1 MIRNPRLEEFQM
13 DTKPSHRSAGRNLLH
28 DPDTGTVLG
37 RTPEGWCKYTIYYS
51 LSIKGKI
58 IILVE
63 LSLNLHKF
71 QS

>member
-37 RTPEGWCKYTIYYS
+37 RTPEGWCKYTIYY
-51 LSIKGKI
+51 
-58 IILVE
+58 
-63 LSLNLHKF
+63 
-71 QS
+71 